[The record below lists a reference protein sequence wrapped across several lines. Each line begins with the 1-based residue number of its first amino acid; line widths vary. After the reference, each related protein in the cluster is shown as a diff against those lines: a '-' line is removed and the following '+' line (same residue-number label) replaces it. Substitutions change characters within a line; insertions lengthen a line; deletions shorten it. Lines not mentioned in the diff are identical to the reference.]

1 MSAIRPTVAVLPG
14 TRRRCRRWLAKRGLL
29 RHSLRCPGSCSFP
42 SWAGASPARLPNCQ
56 LLQLGT
62 PPRRPALDF
71 MRGLSRVPQMG
82 KLPLI
87 AAVASAMWALPASA
101 RDVIPSKAE
110 VALAQWWYL
119 CVGPDC
125 FDQDRDYWQGYDWRY
140 YRGGAC
146 REVTFNEWRGNEVVV
161 RHARRCD

>member
-1 MSAIRPTVAVLPG
+1 
-14 TRRRCRRWLAKRGLL
+14 
-29 RHSLRCPGSCSFP
+29 
-42 SWAGASPARLPNCQ
+42 
-56 LLQLGT
+56 
-62 PPRRPALDF
+62 
-71 MRGLSRVPQMG
+71 MG

-101 RDVIPSKAE
+101 GDAIPSKAK
-110 VALAQWWYL
+110 VVRL

>member
-1 MSAIRPTVAVLPG
+1 
-14 TRRRCRRWLAKRGLL
+14 
-29 RHSLRCPGSCSFP
+29 
-42 SWAGASPARLPNCQ
+42 
-56 LLQLGT
+56 
-62 PPRRPALDF
+62 
-71 MRGLSRVPQMG
+71 MG

-87 AAVASAMWALPASA
+87 AAVASAVWALPASA
-101 RDVIPSKAE
+101 WEVIPSKPE
-110 VALAQWWYL
+110 VALAQWSL

-146 REVTFNEWRGNEVVV
+146 REITFNEWRGNEVVV

>member
-1 MSAIRPTVAVLPG
+1 MHMHRNEPLRP
-14 TRRRCRRWLAKRGLL
+14 
-29 RHSLRCPGSCSFP
+29 SLDSSV
-42 SWAGASPARLPNCQ
+42 
-56 LLQLGT
+56 
-62 PPRRPALDF
+62 
-71 MRGLSRVPQMG
+71 GLSSVPEMG

-87 AAVASAMWALPASA
+87 AAVASALWTLPASA
-101 RDVIPSKAE
+101 ADAIPSKAK
-110 VALAQWWYL
+110 VARL